1 MTARTT
7 EDFDRWWNKHY
18 LHTNNPRYRI
28 YKCLFTNGVTLDY
41 IDFLCNALAFG
52 DRIAEMTRKAQP
64 KKEQPG
70 LLDKIAK
77 VNEQEFSEL
86 IQFACNFV
94 ADYVLREIQKTVPLE
109 VKKLLNLPFS
119 QTTNLV
125 EQGLSK
131 LALWGTSRQ
140 DWVAE
145 EKKAARRQR
154 DKELETS
161 KQKLIAKEP
170 IYYVL
175 CKYNLVM
182 PRKRGNQP
190 DSWGSFILL
199 AITEHIRQEI
209 GKPEHAMAMTLVRR
223 IRQASPETKRQT
235 TQSAES
241 RIRQFKQANES
252 WAQDIEWLKKQFRH
266 SQRSHTRI

>member
-1 MTARTT
+1 
-7 EDFDRWWNKHY
+7 
-18 LHTNNPRYRI
+18 
-28 YKCLFTNGVTLDY
+28 
-41 IDFLCNALAFG
+41 
-52 DRIAEMTRKAQP
+52 MTRKAQP

>member
-1 MTARTT
+1 L
-7 EDFDRWWNKHY
+7 FDK
-18 LHTNNPRYRI
+18 
-28 YKCLFTNGVTLDY
+28 GVTGRNLDY

-52 DRIAEMTRKAQP
+52 DHIAETTRKAQP
-64 KKEQPG
+64 KKEQRG

-94 ADYVLREIQKTVPLE
+94 VDYVLREIQKTALPE

-131 LALWGTSRQ
+131 LALSGASRQ
-140 DWVAE
+140 DWVADE
-145 EKKAARRQR
+145 DKAARRKR
-154 DKELETS
+154 NKELETS

-190 DSWGSFILL
+190 DSWGTFILL

-209 GKPEHAMAMTLVRR
+209 RKPEYGIAMRLVRQ
-223 IRQASPETKRQT
+223 IRQSPETKRQT
-235 TQSAES
+235 PQGAES

-252 WAQDIEWLKKQFRH
+252 WAQDLEWLKKQFRH
-266 SQRSHTRI
+266 SLRSHTRI